1 MVEKR
6 SPSTIL
12 LNSMKG
18 KQVMKV
24 PSTKKC
30 PYIVKETCCDPGVCS
45 VSGAEITSALCET
58 CKIRE
63 R

>member
-1 MVEKR
+1 
-6 SPSTIL
+6 
-12 LNSMKG
+12 MKG

-30 PYIVKETCCDPGVCS
+30 PYVVKETCCDPGVCS

-58 CKIRE
+58 CTIKE
-63 R
+63 KVG